1 MGGPV
6 VWEGRWSGKAGGLG
20 GRALGGPAIWAAG
33 EAHEDGARVPSRLG
47 TAPPGTGTAET
58 TRQVDDLVATTIAV
72 RGPGLLDGP
81 AIGVLD
87 LGLGLDDLEG

>member
-1 MGGPV
+1 M
-6 VWEGRWSGKAGGLG
+6 
-20 GRALGGPAIWAAG
+20 
-33 EAHEDGARVPSRLG
+33 PSWID

-72 RGPGLLDGP
+72 RGPGFVDGP